1 MEIITKTELQLR
13 YEEVLQRIQDGAVFI
28 KPTDTIYGLSCN
40 ALNKKAVEKI
50 REIKDRATNPF
61 SVVAPSLDWIR
72 KNCFLD
78 KKALGWL
85 DKLPGPYTLITK
97 LKNKKAVAENVNSKM
112 DTLGVRFPDHWVT
125 TIAADLDLPL
135 VTTSVNKTGDFF
147 MTSLEDLNEDIKNH
161 VDFILYEGEKKSRPS
176 KIVDLSTGNVKER

>member
-97 LKNKKAVAENVNSKM
+97 LKNKKASITENFEG
-112 DTLGVRFPDHWVT
+112 LGS
-125 TIAADLDLPL
+125 IKKDLF
-135 VTTSVNKTGDFF
+135 K
-147 MTSLEDLNEDIKNH
+147 SLIIS
-161 VDFILYEGEKKSRPS
+161 ILILISLAMVYL
-176 KIVDLSTGNVKER
+176 LS